1 MKCHM
6 NLNMKDWYEIM
17 WINGDHCKLLGRKI
31 YYSNPYDDFFR
42 NLYFKDKVAVPP
54 KCFVFR

>member
-1 MKCHM
+1 MCRM
-6 NLNMKDWYEIM
+6 NLNMRDWFEIM

-31 YYSNPYDDFFR
+31 YYSNPYYDVFR
-42 NLYFKDKVAVPP
+42 NFVPP